1 MILLKNQHSDHWG
14 TWKEPLKHMVGLL
27 DPNPVVLHEK
37 TKRRKKSSCTVW
49 AIMHPV
55 KSVRALRFLGMLSL
69 EDDTILDLSI
79 QLKKKQSL
87 WSWAR
92 TVESGTSRA
101 VLWMCCFQV
110 GSQRLKHGRL
120 RQPWFSF
127 PLPFWKRKKCVGGA
141 HPQYCP
147 CTHLIHRVSKNQ
159 SNPEISAGLESWNA
173 KNWDTRVDDRP
184 VQH

>member
-1 MILLKNQHSDHWG
+1 
-14 TWKEPLKHMVGLL
+14 
-27 DPNPVVLHEK
+27 
-37 TKRRKKSSCTVW
+37 
-49 AIMHPV
+49 MHPV

-127 PLPFWKRKKCVGGA
+127 PLPFWKRKKVCRRRTSPILPVHAPYPQSVEEPVKPRNQCGFRILKCEKLGHTSWWQA
-141 HPQYCP
+141 SAALGDKQWVENEDAPKHPMIP
-147 CTHLIHRVSKNQ
+147 MALRG
-159 SNPEISAGLESWNA
+159 PGRL
-173 KNWDTRVDDRP
+173 RP
-184 VQH
+184 